1 MNNTQMSARV
11 GLFFLLGVGLI
22 WVTFEALGGNSLDSK
37 SSYELTARFATLK
50 ELKAGDEVRMAGVTI
65 GQVAETRLKGRQAE
79 ALLLISDE
87 VEVAENAIATIAM
100 SGLLG
105 SNYVSLT
112 LGTADAPALA
122 PASIVR
128 SVDTPDLNAVI
139 SQVGEVG
146 RKVEQALSQFTG
158 ALGDGTSS
166 ESLMGKVNALLDENR
181 SRIGTITENLEVVSS
196 RLRNGEG
203 TLGKLLSDDSGYHE
217 LVGAIEE
224 IRGAAQNAKLLVASA
239 QGLVDQVKTGQGTLG
254 ALIYD
259 DTIGNDIKAS
269 VASLR
274 ELSNKL
280 NSGEGTLGRLIN
292 DDSLYLEAQNA
303 VQKVNRAVDSLADQ
317 GPMTAVG
324 VAANSLF

>member
-11 GLFFLLGVGLI
+11 GLFFLLGVALI
-22 WVTFEALGGNSLDSK
+22 WVTFESLSGNSLDDK

-50 ELKAGDEVRMAGVTI
+50 ELKSGDEVRMAGVSI
-65 GQVAETRLKGRQAE
+65 GQVAETRLNGRQAE
-79 ALLLISDE
+79 ALLLIRND
-87 VEVAENAIATIAM
+87 VEVAADATATISM

-112 LGTADAPALA
+112 LGTPDSPALA
-122 PASIVR
+122 PNSIVR
-128 SVDTPDLNAVI
+128 SIDTPDLNTVL

-146 RKVEQALSQFTG
+146 RKVEQALSQFTSG
-158 ALGDGTSS
+158 LGDGTDGG
-166 ESLMGKVNALLDENR
+166 SLMGKINALVDENR
-181 SRIGTITENLEVVSS
+181 TRIGTITENLEVVSS

-203 TLGKLLSDDSGYHE
+203 TLGKLLSDDAGYNE
-217 LVGAIEE
+217 LVSAIEE
-224 IRGAAQNAKLLVASA
+224 IRGAAENAKTFVANA
-239 QGLVDQVKTGQGTLG
+239 QSLVDQVKTGQGTLG

-259 DTIGNDIKAS
+259 DSISNDIKAS
-269 VASLR
+269 VANLR
-274 ELSNKL
+274 ELSVKL

-303 VQKVNRAVDSLADQ
+303 VQKVNRAVDGLADQ
-317 GPMTAVG
+317 GPITAVG